1 MDPKRDGILKVR
13 KITNI
18 FWALKIAAAKKKK
31 RQSCKSGQSTEQI
44 LPMTQIFCESVTPF
58 TVISTQPK
66 VPK

>member
-31 RQSCKSGQSTEQI
+31 RQSCKSGQRMEQI
-44 LPMTQIFCESVTPF
+44 LPMTQIF
-58 TVISTQPK
+58 
-66 VPK
+66 